1 MIIGNIN
8 HLNLVPY
15 LPAKI
20 KQSIEYI
27 KDNVNQNTPIGRYEI
42 DGDKIFF
49 MLSDSITRHIDQA
62 NPEYHQK
69 YIDVQIV
76 LDGPEGMAI
85 NTLPPYTNMLD
96 DQLTTNDIAFVE
108 TPKEETL
115 LVLHSN
121 DFIIF
126 FPNEVHKPLCAS
138 VNEITN
144 VRKVVIKIALDC
156 L

>member
-1 MIIGNIN
+1 MIIGNID
-8 HLNLVPY
+8 HLNLAPY

-49 MLSDSITRHIDQA
+49 MLSDSTTRHIDQA

-76 LDGPEGMAI
+76 LDGPEGIAI

-126 FPNEVHKPLCAS
+126 FPNEVHKPLCAL